1 MNLLF
6 ENWRKYL
13 TEQQEG
19 SFAERNVQKM
29 YFSHTEN
36 ARGYTAYEVIGRQLY
51 YRFHRLS
58 GEEETVFYYWMED
71 LLEKL
76 FEQIP
81 PLKAYAVEEVIGLG
95 TKGVAFLMSSGRI
108 VKIFFSGYL
117 PTRNDAGRVERVGEI
132 GDEEMKFYDK
142 EQESFFSG
150 EDDPNALYIISKGSV
165 SAEAMPSQ
173 FRKDTKV
180 SMNYVEM
187 VRLVSFNSFLE
198 SENRS
203 VEEIEESIH
212 NIVAAST
219 RGEDYT
225 YQDYLLDQEDA
236 GVETDKITSLTQ
248 GEFNAINKMID
259 NTIKKYGKD
268 YLSDL
273 HTANFGI
280 TLNTIGDDEPTFV
293 LFDP

>member
-36 ARGYTAYEVIGRQLY
+36 ARGYTAYEVVGRQLY

-81 PLKAYAVEEVIGLG
+81 PLKAYAVEKVIGLG
-95 TKGVAFLMSSGRI
+95 TKGVAFLMSSDRI

-117 PTRNDAGRVERVGEI
+117 PTRNDTGRVERVGET

-150 EDDPNALYIISKGSV
+150 ENDPNALYIISKGSV
-165 SAEAMPSQ
+165 SAEAMHSQ
-173 FRKDTKV
+173 FRDNTKV
-180 SMNYVEM
+180 SMKYVEM
-187 VRLVSFNSFLE
+187 VRLMPFVSYLKKE
-198 SENRS
+198 GRS
-203 VEEIEESIH
+203 VEEIEESIY
-212 NIVAAST
+212 NIVASSR
-219 RGEDYT
+219 RGEEYT
-225 YQDYLLDQEDA
+225 YEDYLLDQEDA
-236 GVETDKITSLTQ
+236 GVEKDKITSLTQ
-248 GEFNAINKMID
+248 GEFNAINKMLD
-259 NTIKKYGKD
+259 NTMKKYGKD
-268 YLSDL
+268 YLSDM
-273 HTANFGI
+273 HTGNFGV
-280 TLNTIGDDEPTFV
+280 TLNTTGDDEPTFV

>member
-29 YFSHTEN
+29 FFDETEN
-36 ARGYTAYEVIGRQLY
+36 MRGLTSYDVIARQLY
-51 YRFHRLS
+51 FRFPRLK

-81 PLKAYAVEEVIGLG
+81 PLKAYAVDKVIGLG

-150 EDDPNALYIISKGSV
+150 EGDPNALYIISKGSV

-187 VRLVSFNSFLE
+187 IRLVSFNSFLE
-198 SENRS
+198 SERRS

-219 RGEDYT
+219 RGEEYT
-225 YQDYLLDQEDA
+225 YEDYLLDQEDA

-280 TLNTIGDDEPTFV
+280 TLNTIGDNEPTFV

>member
-81 PLKAYAVEEVIGLG
+81 PLKAYAVEKVIGLG
-95 TKGVAFLMSSGRI
+95 TKGVAFLMSSDRI

-117 PTRNDAGRVERVGEI
+117 PTRNDTGRVERVGET

-150 EDDPNALYIISKGSV
+150 ENDPNALYIISKGSV
-165 SAEAMPSQ
+165 SAEAMHSQ
-173 FRKDTKV
+173 FRDNTKV
-180 SMNYVEM
+180 SMKYVEM
-187 VRLVSFNSFLE
+187 VRLMPFVSYLKKE
-198 SENRS
+198 GRS
-203 VEEIEESIH
+203 VEEIEESIY
-212 NIVAAST
+212 NIVASSR
-219 RGEDYT
+219 RGEEYT
-225 YQDYLLDQEDA
+225 YEDYLLDQEDA
-236 GVETDKITSLTQ
+236 GVEKDKITSLTQ
-248 GEFNAINKMID
+248 GEFNAINKMLD
-259 NTIKKYGKD
+259 NTMKKYGKN
-268 YLSDL
+268 YLSDM
-273 HTANFGI
+273 HTGNFGV
-280 TLNTIGDDEPTFV
+280 TLNTTGDDEPTFV